1 MKKTSVLKF
10 KSLADLAHFLKS
22 TEPESYTINTVQL
35 TLTATI
41 SPQEHAVALS
51 DFRAEEVKT
60 ASA

>member
-10 KSLADLAHFLKS
+10 NSLADLAHFLKT
-22 TEPESYTINTVQL
+22 TEPESYTINTVRL

-41 SPQEHAVALS
+41 SPLEHAVALT
-51 DFRAEEVKT
+51 DFNAQEIKT